1 MSLPGSIAAVS
12 QFFLVGLTSIFVLV
26 DPIAAIPTFLIM
38 TAGADAEDRQRMAR
52 RAAWTCFLVL
62 SCFAAAGTLIFRL
75 FGITLP
81 AFKIAGGVILL
92 LIGLDMLRA
101 RRSPTKE
108 TPMETEEGAEK
119 EDVGI
124 IPLGVPMLA
133 GPGSIS
139 TVMVLMSGAPAI
151 WYAVPVLVA
160 IAITAFASYWILS
173 GADRVRGYLGETG
186 IRILT
191 RMMGL
196 LLTAIAVQFILNGLG
211 DIGLVKKTS

>member
-1 MSLPGSIAAVS
+1 LAELLQFSLIA
-12 QFFLVGLTSIFVLV
+12 LTSIFVLV
-26 DPIAAIPTFLIM
+26 DPFAAIPTFLAM
-38 TAGADAEDRQRMAR
+38 TVDSTGTRRRRMAM

-62 SCFAAAGTLIFRL
+62 AVFGIAGSYIFRL

-81 AFKIAGGVILL
+81 AFKIAGGIILG
-92 LIGLDMLRA
+92 LIGLDMVQA

-108 TPMETEEGAEK
+108 TPGDTEESLEK

-124 IPLGVPMLA
+124 IPLGIPMLA

-139 TVMVLMSGAPAI
+139 TVMVLVSQSADWRHGAVI
-151 WYAVPVLVA
+151 FSA
-160 IAITAFASYWILS
+160 IALTAVISYVVLAA
-173 GADRVRGYLGETG
+173 ADRVRSFLGETG

-196 LLTAIAVQFILNGLG
+196 ILTAIAVQFVLNALKDLG
-211 DIGLVKKTS
+211 MVR